1 MMRATTRAALARTLA
16 LGLLAAAALWAIG
29 PLYLLVKVSL
39 SPPAEVMTA
48 HPTLLPHGL
57 SLDHWRRLLASG
69 QMLDPLVKSLTAAGL
84 VALAALA
91 LAAPAAYSLARL
103 PARWRYGILLGLFL
117 IRMLPE
123 VSIALPLAVIFLRW
137 GLMDTVTGLVLS
149 HLTLVLPIAAWVL
162 TTTFLA
168 IPREVEEAAA
178 IDGCSSWQTLW
189 RITLR
194 LATPGVVV
202 AGLLAWLFS
211 WEEFILASYL
221 TLGAKTMPLQVYYYL
236 YQGNWFLTAAS
247 AVLMTAPVLLLTALL
262 QRHLRGTSLVGVI
275 R

>member
-1 MMRATTRAALARTLA
+1 MMQPAVARALA
-16 LGLLAAAALWAIG
+16 LGVLTAAALWALG

-57 SLDHWRRLLASG
+57 TAGHWQRLFAAGEVLS
-69 QMLDPLVKSLTAAGL
+69 PLGKSLATATL

-91 LAAPAAYSLARL
+91 LAAPAAYSLSRL
-103 PARWRYGILLGLFL
+103 PARWRYGILLGLFAC
-117 IRMLPE
+117 RMLPE
-123 VSIALPLAVIFLRW
+123 VSIALPVAVIFLRW
-137 GLMDTVTGLVLS
+137 GLMDTATGLVLS
-149 HLTLVLPIAAWVL
+149 HLTLVLPVAAWVL
-162 TTTFLA
+162 TTTFLT
-168 IPREVEEAAA
+168 IPRELEEAAA
-178 IDGCSSWQTLW
+178 LDGCSAWQALW
-189 RITLR
+189 RVTLR
-194 LATPGVVV
+194 LATPGVAV

-211 WEEFILASYL
+211 WEEFVLASYL

-247 AVLMTAPVLLLTALL
+247 ATLMTAPVLALTGLL
-262 QRHLRGTSLVGVI
+262 QRHLKGTSLAGAI